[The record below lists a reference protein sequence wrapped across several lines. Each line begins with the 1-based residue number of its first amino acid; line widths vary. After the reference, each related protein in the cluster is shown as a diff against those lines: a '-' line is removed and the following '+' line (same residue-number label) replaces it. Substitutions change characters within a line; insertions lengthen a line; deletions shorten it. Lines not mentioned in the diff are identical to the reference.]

1 MAVSAVAASAADA
14 NVVGESAVQAGLPQC
29 RDLNAQTR
37 PNDEL
42 LQDSALRIQR
52 CRCLNRCLNL
62 RRRAAFLRDFQAA
75 LAVEES
81 GVPESAAEERS
92 VTRIPLPEAAAE
104 VGARLHK
111 RLRASAAAGAGA
123 GEQGLP
129 SAPAGWLSRP
139 AAVGGH
145 G

>member
-1 MAVSAVAASAADA
+1 MWWGRARWRQGCL
-14 NVVGESAVQAGLPQC
+14 NVEISTRK
-29 RDLNAQTR
+29 RDRTT
-37 PNDEL
+37 
-42 LQDSALRIQR
+42 SSYRIQR